1 MSGTDPAL
9 SMSEIVVHR
18 NGQRV
23 LSFES
28 FDLARGESVAIIGA
42 NGSGKSSFLLA
53 ASLLIPSTEGE
64 IFYFGTKISRSNR
77 REFRRLSSIS
87 FQDPVLLDRTVID
100 NLKIAMNLR
109 NFEKTEIHSDAYS
122 WLERLGVERLALKKP
137 HELSGGE
144 RQRVSLARAFA
155 LQPAILMLD
164 EPFTAIDPVDKR
176 SISRDLHD
184 LINENELSSIVV
196 THDISEAVVLASKIV
211 VLIDGFIHQD
221 GTMKDVLNRP
231 KSVDVAKLIGHTVL
245 GNNEARESLRISVPS
260 SSSHE
265 LISFPASAIS
275 LKTNPKGRGQITRYE
290 SAVGGIVAIVRL
302 AGVEIS
308 SDISAHQ
315 AMSLDFAVGQY
326 VDVIFDQ
333 SKLVHLSN

>member
-1 MSGTDPAL
+1 MATDAAL
-9 SMSEIVVHR
+9 SMSKIVVHR
-18 NGQRV
+18 SGQRV

-28 FDLARGESVAIIGA
+28 FNLARGESVAIIGA

-64 IFYFGTKISRSNR
+64 ISYFGTKISRANR
-77 REFRRLSSIS
+77 RDFRRLSSIS
-87 FQDPVLLDRTVID
+87 FQDPVLLDRTVVD
-100 NLKIAMNLR
+100 NLKIAMDLR
-109 NFEKTEIHSDAYS
+109 GFKKTQIRTYAYS
-122 WLERLGVERLALKKP
+122 WLERLGVERLATKKP

-184 LINENELSSIVV
+184 LINGRELSSIVV
-196 THDISEAVVLASKIV
+196 THDISEAVVLASKVV
-211 VLIDGFIHQD
+211 VLIDGFIHQA
-221 GTMKDVLNRP
+221 GAMKEVLNHP
-231 KSVDVAKLIGHTVL
+231 KSADVANLIGHTVL
-245 GNNEARESLRISVPS
+245 RNNEARESLRIPALS
-260 SSSHE
+260 SSDE
-265 LISFPASAIS
+265 LISFPLSAIS
-275 LKTNPKGRGQITRYE
+275 LRANPKGRGQITRYE

-302 AGVEIS
+302 AGVEIPS
-308 SDISAHQ
+308 GISAHH
-315 AMSLDFAVGQY
+315 AMSLDFSVGQY

-333 SKLVHLSN
+333 SKLVYLSN

>member
-1 MSGTDPAL
+1 MPATDTAL
-9 SMSEIVVHR
+9 SMSKIVVHR
-18 NGQRV
+18 SGQRV

-28 FDLARGESVAIIGA
+28 FNLARGESLAIIGA

-64 IFYFGTKISRSNR
+64 IFYFGTKISRANR
-77 REFRRLSSIS
+77 RDFRRLSSIS
-87 FQDPVLLDRTVID
+87 FQDPVLLDRTVVD
-100 NLKIAMNLR
+100 NLKIAMDLR
-109 NFEKTEIHSDAYS
+109 GFKKTQIRTLAYS
-122 WLERLGVERLALKKP
+122 WLERLGVEHLATKKP

-184 LINENELSSIVV
+184 LITESELSSIVV
-196 THDISEAVVLASKIV
+196 THDISEAVVLASKVV
-211 VLIDGFIHQD
+211 VLIDGFIHQA
-221 GTMKDVLNRP
+221 GAMKDVLNHP
-231 KSVDVAKLIGHTVL
+231 KSADVANLIGHTVL
-245 GNNEARESLRISVPS
+245 RNNEARESLRIPNSNS
-260 SSSHE
+260 LDE
-265 LISFPASAIS
+265 LISFPLSAIS
-275 LKTNPKGRGQITRYE
+275 LRANPKGRGQITRYE

-302 AGVEIS
+302 AGVEIPS
-308 SDISAHQ
+308 GISAHQ
-315 AMSLDFAVGQY
+315 AMSLDFSVGQY

-333 SKLVHLSN
+333 SKLVYLSN

>member
-1 MSGTDPAL
+1 MATDAAL
-9 SMSEIVVHR
+9 SMSKIVVHR
-18 NGQRV
+18 SGQRV

-28 FDLARGESVAIIGA
+28 FNLARGESVAIIGA

-64 IFYFGTKISRSNR
+64 ISYFGTKISRANR
-77 REFRRLSSIS
+77 RDFRRLSSIS
-87 FQDPVLLDRTVID
+87 FQDPVLLDRTVVD
-100 NLKIAMNLR
+100 NLKIAMDLR
-109 NFEKTEIHSDAYS
+109 GFKKTQIRTYAYS
-122 WLERLGVERLALKKP
+122 WLERLGVERLATKKP

-184 LINENELSSIVV
+184 LINGSELSSIVV
-196 THDISEAVVLASKIV
+196 THDISEAVVLASKVV
-211 VLIDGFIHQD
+211 VLIDGFIHQA
-221 GTMKDVLNRP
+221 GAMKEVLNHP
-231 KSVDVAKLIGHTVL
+231 KSADVANLIGHTVL
-245 GNNEARESLRISVPS
+245 RNNEARESLRIPALSTS
-260 SSSHE
+260 DE
-265 LISFPASAIS
+265 LISFPLSAIS
-275 LKTNPKGRGQITRYE
+275 LRANPKGRGQITRYE

-302 AGVEIS
+302 AGVEIPS
-308 SDISAHQ
+308 GISAHH
-315 AMSLDFAVGQY
+315 AMSLDFSVGQY

-333 SKLVHLSN
+333 SKLVYLSN

>member
-1 MSGTDPAL
+1 MATDAAL
-9 SMSEIVVHR
+9 SMSKIVVHR
-18 NGQRV
+18 SGQRV

-28 FDLARGESVAIIGA
+28 FNLARGESVAIIGA

-64 IFYFGTKISRSNR
+64 ISYFGTKISRANR
-77 REFRRLSSIS
+77 RDFRRLSSIS
-87 FQDPVLLDRTVID
+87 FQDPVLLDRTVVD
-100 NLKIAMNLR
+100 NLKIAMDLR
-109 NFEKTEIHSDAYS
+109 GFKKTQIRTHAYS
-122 WLERLGVERLALKKP
+122 WLERLGVERLATKKP

-184 LINENELSSIVV
+184 LINGRELSSIVV
-196 THDISEAVVLASKIV
+196 THDISEAVVLASKVV
-211 VLIDGFIHQD
+211 VLIDGFIHQA
-221 GTMKDVLNRP
+221 GAMKEVLNHP
-231 KSVDVAKLIGHTVL
+231 KSADVANLIGHTVL
-245 GNNEARESLRISVPS
+245 RNNEARESLRIPALSTS
-260 SSSHE
+260 DE
-265 LISFPASAIS
+265 LISFPLSAIS
-275 LKTNPKGRGQITRYE
+275 LRANPKGRGQITRYE

-302 AGVEIS
+302 AGVEIPS
-308 SDISAHQ
+308 GISAHH
-315 AMSLDFAVGQY
+315 AMSLDFSVGQY

-333 SKLVHLSN
+333 SKLVYLSN

>member
-1 MSGTDPAL
+1 MPATDTAL
-9 SMSEIVVHR
+9 SMSKIVVHR
-18 NGQRV
+18 SGQRV

-28 FDLARGESVAIIGA
+28 FNLARGESLAIIGA

-64 IFYFGTKISRSNR
+64 IFYFGTKISRANR
-77 REFRRLSSIS
+77 RDFRRLSSIS
-87 FQDPVLLDRTVID
+87 FQDPVLLDRTVVD
-100 NLKIAMNLR
+100 NLKIAMDLR
-109 NFEKTEIHSDAYS
+109 GFKKTQIRTLAYS
-122 WLERLGVERLALKKP
+122 WLERLGVEHLATKKP

-184 LINENELSSIVV
+184 LINESELSSIVV
-196 THDISEAVVLASKIV
+196 THDISEAVVLASKVV
-211 VLIDGFIHQD
+211 VLIDGFIHQA
-221 GTMKDVLNRP
+221 GAMKDVLNHP
-231 KSVDVAKLIGHTVL
+231 KSADVANLIGHTVL
-245 GNNEARESLRISVPS
+245 RNNEARESLRIPNSNS
-260 SSSHE
+260 LDE
-265 LISFPASAIS
+265 LISFPLSAIS
-275 LKTNPKGRGQITRYE
+275 LRANPKGRGQITRYE

-302 AGVEIS
+302 AGVEIPS
-308 SDISAHQ
+308 GISAHQ
-315 AMSLDFAVGQY
+315 AMSLDFSVGQY

-333 SKLVHLSN
+333 SKLVYLSN

>member
-1 MSGTDPAL
+1 MATDAAL
-9 SMSEIVVHR
+9 SMSKIVVHR
-18 NGQRV
+18 SGQRV

-28 FDLARGESVAIIGA
+28 FNLARGESVAIIGA

-64 IFYFGTKISRSNR
+64 ISYFGTKISRANR
-77 REFRRLSSIS
+77 RDFRRLSSIS
-87 FQDPVLLDRTVID
+87 FQDPVLLDRTVVD
-100 NLKIAMNLR
+100 NLKIAMDLR
-109 NFEKTEIHSDAYS
+109 GFKKTQIRTYAYS
-122 WLERLGVERLALKKP
+122 WLERLGVERLATKKP

-184 LINENELSSIVV
+184 LINGRELSSIVV
-196 THDISEAVVLASKIV
+196 THDISEAVVLASKVV
-211 VLIDGFIHQD
+211 VLIDGFIHQA
-221 GTMKDVLNRP
+221 GAMKEVLNHP
-231 KSVDVAKLIGHTVL
+231 KSADVANLIGHTVL
-245 GNNEARESLRISVPS
+245 RNNEARESLRIPALSTS
-260 SSSHE
+260 DE
-265 LISFPASAIS
+265 LISFPLSAIS
-275 LKTNPKGRGQITRYE
+275 LRANPKGRGQITRYE

-302 AGVEIS
+302 AGVEIPS
-308 SDISAHQ
+308 GISAHH
-315 AMSLDFAVGQY
+315 AMSLDFSVGQY

-333 SKLVHLSN
+333 SKLVYLSN

>member
-1 MSGTDPAL
+1 MATDAAL
-9 SMSEIVVHR
+9 SMSKIVVHR
-18 NGQRV
+18 SGQRV

-28 FDLARGESVAIIGA
+28 FNLARGESVAIIGA

-64 IFYFGTKISRSNR
+64 ISYFGTKISRANR
-77 REFRRLSSIS
+77 RDFRRLSSIS
-87 FQDPVLLDRTVID
+87 FQDPVLLDRTVVD
-100 NLKIAMNLR
+100 NLKIAMDLR
-109 NFEKTEIHSDAYS
+109 GFKKTQIRTYAYS
-122 WLERLGVERLALKKP
+122 WLERLGVERLATKKP

-184 LINENELSSIVV
+184 LINGRELSSIVV
-196 THDISEAVVLASKIV
+196 THDISEAVVLASKVV
-211 VLIDGFIHQD
+211 VLIDGFIHQA
-221 GTMKDVLNRP
+221 GAMKDVLNHP
-231 KSVDVAKLIGHTVL
+231 KSADVANLIGHTVL
-245 GNNEARESLRISVPS
+245 RNNEARESLRIPALSTS
-260 SSSHE
+260 DE
-265 LISFPASAIS
+265 LISFPLSAIS
-275 LKTNPKGRGQITRYE
+275 LRANPKGRGQITRYE

-302 AGVEIS
+302 AGVEIPS
-308 SDISAHQ
+308 GISAHH
-315 AMSLDFAVGQY
+315 AMSLDFSVGQY

-333 SKLVHLSN
+333 SKLVYLSN